1 MLILRSGATVPP
13 GSSSLFSLG
22 VLIGAILQVD
32 KAQQLLYSDCLQ
44 TTDLIA
50 TSLSIAQPQLLL
62 EPR

>member
-32 KAQQLLYSDCLQ
+32 KAQQLLYSVLQ